1 MRRKKRKRTRV
12 TLIHEQL
19 ELVAQFADYT
29 FDHPRLSFDEVAR
42 KVLPKGF
49 GTGPRARLLRREVRH
64 VFAEQRA
71 S

>member
-1 MRRKKRKRTRV
+1 MLR
-12 TLIHEQL
+12 HEQP

-29 FDHPRLSFDEVAR
+29 LDHPSLSFDEVAR

-49 GTGPRARLLRREVRH
+49 GTGPRARLLRQEVKQAFH
-64 VFAEQRA
+64 EQRA

>member
-1 MRRKKRKRTRV
+1 M

-29 FDHPRLSFDEVAR
+29 FDHPSLSFDEVAR

-49 GTGPRARLLRREVRH
+49 GTGPRARLLRQEAKL
-64 VFAEQRA
+64 VFKEQRA